1 MSQVNLE
8 QLIKKAMAE
17 SQSFHRCQV
26 TKPGQVA
33 TISIGGKTVKA
44 ICPTVVTGSA
54 VAIKL
59 DSPYNGIEWVVVG
72 SNTSGQISS
81 QTLDDRRSSP
91 QPKEPVDRF
100 DPDGFILYGKW
111 SDEPVTNPLI
121 NNSESSWTLSP
132 PHNVIG
138 KANKQ
143 RQYFVEYPH
152 AGGEYATEEDAEK
165 DKKKGER
172 SLDGLPGLEDPIPSD
187 YAMYFIGLAESLVST
202 PYDDYESVSGPNI
215 SKALLRRNPTIRF
228 GLMEY
233 TLGGGVPVTQSFLTP
248 WERGGSTAGTVAAY
262 GKISGKW
269 QDIEHRYQNLPNRG
283 SLTYNANYSFSFGA
297 YLEFQNGAIIAVN
310 VGAGIFAPVFGMIY
324 GVVGQTLPGSQAI
337 FFIQNADTEFYATD
351 VATGDR
357 LNFPDGT
364 RVSGSISMLGLNRE
378 EPTALA
384 IDSQTATRYWDIN
397 NFEETSGYFQNVSES
412 GWGGG
417 LFLLVGL
424 PPGQSPDGIVN
435 QIKSHWQMAGNV
447 IQIFPPGGLN
457 NGDGGGGGGEAPP
470 PPPPVE
476 PEIEKVFL
484 NYQGYVEHLYV
495 RDFSGQKEIQLPISF
510 RAFSVNQPEDYEF
523 VITNADSEDEAI
535 LKYRMASF
543 EELVFFGTTY
553 ANTKYQLSKNIL
565 SLEPYVFMQLGLG
578 TPLYGDF
585 VYDKRPAISHSM
597 SPHKETKETY
607 LAGMDEDKQYLYVYI
622 LYGLSI
628 DATTIQ
634 WQKEDIEYYLAEIPD
649 NSTVEERAVAAVMD
663 ERRSERLVETCN
675 NPGCLGYNHL
685 RCFKIKKASF
695 TVESDVTYNYPTV
708 PPESMR
714 GQSGYI
720 LDAFSKYTMGSEI
733 AASGDVVGT
742 DARFIHKRVN
752 SSTFSPIHHQVPLG
766 ESIYHRATL
775 PGVEFEN
782 NVIVGKIYGC
792 SRQSVTDFYD
802 NGAFQKQCLLYYG
815 FPALQKYVRDDLPI
829 TYGALGVQ
837 PSTRGIVPSHE
848 LWKQTFNWDNHCKP
862 KRLWSDTEKSWY
874 GLTLE
879 PKELS
884 YLIDAKDRFAEGY
897 FHQIIYGNKK
907 IFALTETIAARRFAL
922 YFQLINT
929 SSYVNTISPAG
940 FNDILHTNSENFA
953 ISAISMTDI
962 TQGLDYWS
970 GTDGLTLE
978 RDQHF
983 APGDIL
989 WDWYFENQLTE
1000 QEKQNLLDWQN
1011 TIFDISSNEI
1021 LLKFAP
1027 VFQAKDLSE
1036 PINFNPVSANDY
1048 LTVLPFFC
1056 SHNTA
1061 RNILITIS
1069 NNDTEWTE
1077 NTVYFKLKSNF
1088 ASNFYLQSTDAFV
1101 SGLTPDD
1108 HIFSKIPGTLHSNS
1122 LILSHTAVYRETFL
1136 DKNSNLFLNTND
1148 EFRIPLTKSQKKD
1161 DTILLTKS
1169 FITAKGLNIQYF
1181 GEEGTIYYED
1191 EFDANLTPRPSTYL
1205 ANTKDILLQKIM
1217 RIGFSERIPPLWA
1230 GRLWHFM
1237 PINKG

>member
-17 SQSFHRCQV
+17 NQSFRHCQV
-26 TKPGQVA
+26 TKPGQIA
-33 TISIGGKTVKA
+33 TVSIGGKTVKA
-44 ICPTVVTGSA
+44 ICPTVVTGNA

-59 DSPYNGIEWVVVG
+59 ASPYNGIEWVVVG

-81 QTLDDRRSSP
+81 QTLDDRKSSS
-91 QPKEPVDRF
+91 QTKTEPVDRF

-111 SDEPVTNPLI
+111 SDEPVVNPPI

-138 KANKQ
+138 EANKQ

-152 AGGEYATEEDAEK
+152 AGGEYATKEDAEN
-165 DKKKGER
+165 DKKKDER
-172 SLDGLPGLEDPIPSD
+172 SLDGLPGLDPIPLD
-187 YAMYFIGLAESLVST
+187 YAMYFIGSAESLVST

-215 SKALLRRNPTIRF
+215 SKALLRRNPTFRF

-233 TLGGGVPVTQSFLTP
+233 TLGGGVPVSQSFLTP
-248 WERGGSTAGTVAAY
+248 WERGGSTVGTIAAW
-262 GKISGKW
+262 GKVSGDW
-269 QDIEHRYQNLPNRG
+269 RAITDRYQNLPKRG
-283 SLTYNANYSFSFGA
+283 SLTYNANFSLNPDA
-297 YLEFQNGAIIAVN
+297 YLEFQNGAIIAIN
-310 VGAGIFAPVFGMIY
+310 VGAGDFAPDFGMIY
-324 GVVGQTLPGSQAI
+324 GAVSQTLPSSQAI

-351 VATGDR
+351 AATGAR

-364 RVSGSISMLGLNRE
+364 RIIGSISSVGLNRE
-378 EPTALA
+378 EPTTLS

-424 PPGQSPDGIVN
+424 PPGQSPTGIVN
-435 QIKSHWQMAGNV
+435 QIKSHWQMAGDV

-457 NGDGGGGGGEAPP
+457 NGDGGGGGGEE
-470 PPPPVE
+470 PPPVE

-484 NYQGYVEHLYV
+484 DYQGYVEHLYV

-535 LKYRMASF
+535 SKYRMTNF

-553 ANTKYQLSKNIL
+553 ANPEYQLSKKIL
-565 SLEPYVFMQLGLG
+565 SLEPYVFMRLGIG
-578 TPLYGDF
+578 TPLYEDF

-597 SPHKETKETY
+597 SPHKETRETY
-607 LAGMDEDKQYLYVYI
+607 LAAMDEDKQYLYVYV

-628 DATTIQ
+628 DITTIQ
-634 WQKEDIEYYLAEIPD
+634 WQKEDIEYYLAEIPND
-649 NSTVEERAVAAVMD
+649 PTVAEREAVAAVMD

-685 RCFKIKKASF
+685 RCFKIKKTSF
-695 TVESDVTYNYPTV
+695 TVESDVTYDYPTL
-708 PPESMR
+708 PPESMK

-720 LDAFSKYTMGSEI
+720 LDAFSKYTMGSEV
-733 AASGDVVGT
+733 AACGDAVGT

-752 SSTFSPIHHQVPLG
+752 SSAFSPVHHQVPLG

-782 NVIVGKIYGC
+782 DVIIGKIYGC

-815 FPALQKYVRDDLPI
+815 FPALQKYVRDDLPT

-837 PSTRGIVPSHE
+837 PSTRGVVPSHE
-848 LWKQTFNWDNHCKP
+848 LWKQTFSWDNHCKP
-862 KRLWSDTEKSWY
+862 RRLWSDIEKSWY
-874 GLTLE
+874 SLTLE

-897 FHQIIYGNKK
+897 FHQIIYGNKQ
-907 IFALTETIAARRFAL
+907 IFTLAETITARRFAL

-929 SSYVNTISPAG
+929 SSYVNTISPYS
-940 FNDILHTNSENFA
+940 FRDILHTNSENLGA
-953 ISAISMTDI
+953 VWEISMTDI
-962 TQGLDYWS
+962 TQGLDYGS

-978 RDQHF
+978 RGQHF
-983 APGDIL
+983 SPDGIL
-989 WDWYFENQLTE
+989 WDWYFDSQLTE
-1000 QEKQNLLDWQN
+1000 QESQDLLNWQN
-1011 TIFDISSNEI
+1011 TIFDVSVNEI

-1027 VFQAKDLSE
+1027 VFQAKDVNE

-1056 SHNTA
+1056 SHNTP

-1088 ASNFYLQSTDAFV
+1088 ANNLYLQST
-1101 SGLTPDD
+1101 LTSNDD
-1108 HIFSKIPGTLHSNS
+1108 IFSKIPGTLHSNS

-1136 DKNSNLFLNTND
+1136 DKNSNLFLNTSN
-1148 EFRIPLTKSQKKD
+1148 EFRIPLTKNQKKD
-1161 DTILLTKS
+1161 DTIVSAKS
-1169 FITAKGLNIQYF
+1169 FVLAKGLGIPYLGSEGSVYLE
-1181 GEEGTIYYED
+1181 GEYE
-1191 EFDANLTPRPSTYL
+1191 FSPTPVPKPSTYL
-1205 ANTKDILLQKIM
+1205 LNTKDVLLKQVL
-1217 RIGFSERIPPLWA
+1217 GSGNAIPPLWA